1 METTSRRFTAMS
13 VIRAMPDNA
22 RTSTDR
28 RRATAGRTAVRR
40 VTPPDWLVLRDLR
53 LRALRGDP
61 LSFGSTYE
69 REAAFSDGDWKRW
82 AAEDALGDEMATFI
96 ADRQQQPIGIV
107 GAYRDAAEPMLFHVI
122 AMWVAPEARGEGL
135 GRRLLSHVEAWIR
148 SCRDRSFSSMSPPR
162 RWRRG
167 VSTRRLDSS
176 LTATVASPATRAD
189 WPRSAF
195 ASGSSE
201 A

>member
-40 VTPPDWLVLRDLR
+40 VTSPDWLVLRDLR

-107 GAYRDAAEPMLFHVI
+107 GAHRDESQPMLFHVS

-148 SCRDRSFSSMSPPR
+148 SC
-162 RWRRG
+162 G
-167 VSTRRLDSS
+167 GQVVQLNVTTTAVAARRLYETAGFEPDGDGCESRHTRGLAEVS
-176 LTATVASPATRAD
+176 LRK
-189 WPRSAF
+189 RLF
-195 ASGSSE
+195 
-201 A
+201 